1 MSNRIDTLPLR
12 VVLTVPF
19 VILILVTGS
28 LIGYLTFQNSQR
40 AVNALAGQLHTAVT
54 DRIQERLDGYLA
66 TPHLINQLNLDGVRL
81 EQLRLQDLDRL
92 GQHFITQIQRF
103 DSVVSIAYANEQA
116 EYTGATQKI
125 NGLTLSFSRQS
136 TNSELTTYRSN
147 AQGNQLELIDL
158 SIPNYD
164 PRSRPWYRS
173 AVQAS
178 TPIWTP
184 VYLWSSGYV
193 GLDAVTPVYTKDGK
207 LTGVLD
213 TSLILTGIGDFLQS
227 LRVVQ
232 HGQTFIIERSGLLV
246 AASAVKEPYTR
257 LGDQLQRLA
266 ALDSTEPMVRTA
278 AQQLVQQFGA
288 VANITTSQPFYF
300 DLAGE
305 QYFAHVTP
313 YGDTYG
319 LDWLIVVVI
328 PESDFMAQIYTNNRN
343 TALLVLVSLLISIG
357 IATLLARRVTQPIL
371 RLNQSAR
378 TLAHGD
384 WTHKVVIDRRDE
396 VGELARAFNHMA
408 EQLQASFASLHAS
421 EARYRSLFEGV
432 PVGIYRSSP
441 EGRLLDVNPA
451 LITMFGYPDRATA
464 LTMNAADFYT
474 NAMQRTHWQAELER
488 ADGSSSVE
496 VQLYTYQRT
505 LIWVQNNARIAR
517 NADGNVLYYEGSL
530 EDITA
535 RKQAEQERSRLLHAL
550 HERVKEL
557 TALHH
562 AARILQQGG
571 MGRPALLHHL
581 AALLPPAFQYP
592 ESTAAC
598 VRLGDQVAT
607 TPGFADALP
616 QLCTNFTIADGAH
629 GSIAVAY
636 TTKQPAE
643 IEGPFLAEER
653 QLIES
658 LADMLRTASDRTQ
671 AEAALRDSEVR
682 FRAIFEQAAIGI
694 GLVDMQGRSITANPA
709 LTTMLGYSA
718 NELHNI
724 PFTTFTHPDDVD
736 SDVALFSEL
745 IAGTR
750 EFYAMQKR
758 YIRKDGQVVWGNLR
772 VSLIRDASGAP
783 QFAIGMAEDVTE
795 RKRIEQQYLQ
805 AQKLDS
811 IGRLAGG
818 IAHDF
823 NNLLTVILGNTDML
837 LQEVGSD
844 HPFQHDIAQIRD
856 AARRAAALTRQ
867 LLAFSR
873 KQVLVPSVIDL
884 NAVVAGIAPLLTRL
898 IGEHITLSTN
908 LAPDLGRVLADPG
921 QLEQVIVNLVVNARD
936 AMPEGGTLILETA
949 NAELDAPVP
958 GVYVLLAVS
967 DTGIGMDAATRERIF
982 EPFFTTKEL
991 GKGTGL
997 GLATVYGIITQ
1008 SGGHIWVYSEVGQG
1022 TTFKAYLPHCDT
1034 PQQAIEER
1042 MGELGA
1048 ATAPGDT
1055 TILVVEDDAGVRD
1068 LTDRLLRGWGH
1079 QVLTA
1084 SDAQDALRVAAESP
1098 DPIDL
1103 LLTDVIMP
1111 GGTNGVALATQ
1122 LLVAYPR
1129 LQVLYMSGYTDM
1141 ALTSQA
1147 VLPSRQALILK
1158 PFTAEALA
1166 RAVRAALSP
1175 MDTQPPAL
1183 QARAAGA

>member
-1 MSNRIDTLPLR
+1 MPNRSNTLPLR

-19 VILILVTGS
+19 VILILVTGL
-28 LIGYLTFQNSQR
+28 LIGSLTFQNSQR

-54 DRIQERLDGYLA
+54 DRIQERLDSYLA
-66 TPHLINQLNLDGVRL
+66 APHLINQLNLDGVRL
-81 EQLRLQDLDRL
+81 DQVELHDLDRL
-92 GQHFITQIQRF
+92 GRHFITQIQRF

-116 EYTGATQKI
+116 EYAGATQKI
-125 NGLTLSFSRQS
+125 RGLTQAFSRTS
-136 TNSELTTYRSN
+136 TNNVLTSYRSD
-147 AQGNQLELIDL
+147 AQGNRLEPTGSTAPD
-158 SIPNYD
+158 YD
-164 PRSRPWYRS
+164 PRPRPWYRA
-173 AVQAS
+173 AVQAGG
-178 TPIWTP
+178 PIWTP
-184 VYLWSSGYV
+184 VYLWSYGYV
-193 GLDAVTPVYTKDGK
+193 GLDAVAPVYTKEGK
-207 LTGVLD
+207 LAGVMD

-227 LRVVQ
+227 LRVAQ
-232 HGQTFIIERSGLLV
+232 HGQTFIIERSGMLV
-246 AASAVKEPYTR
+246 AASAIKEPYTR
-257 LGDQLQRLA
+257 TGDELKRLA
-266 ALDSTEPMVRTA
+266 ALDSTEPMVRSA
-278 AQQLVQQFGA
+278 AQQLVQQFGS

-300 DLAGE
+300 DVAGE
-305 QYFAHVTP
+305 RYFAHVAP
-313 YGDTYG
+313 YRDTYG
-319 LDWLIVVVI
+319 LDWLIVVVV
-328 PESDFMAQIYTNNRN
+328 PESDFMAQITANNRT
-343 TALLVLVSLLISIG
+343 TALLVVASLLVSIG

-384 WTHKVVIDRRDE
+384 WTHKVVIDRGDE

-432 PVGIYRSSP
+432 PVGIYRSTP

-474 NAMQRTHWQAELER
+474 HAIQRTHWQAELER

-496 VQLYTYQRT
+496 VQMYTYQRT
-505 LIWVQNNARIAR
+505 VIWVQNNARIAR
-517 NADGNVLYYEGSL
+517 NADGDVLYYEGSL
-530 EDITA
+530 EDITE

-557 TALHH
+557 TALHQ
-562 AARILQQGG
+562 AARILQQDGLG
-571 MGRPALLHHL
+571 TRALLHHL

-592 ESTAAC
+592 EVTAAC
-598 VRLGDQVAT
+598 VRLGDHAAT
-607 TPGFADALP
+607 TPGFGDALP
-616 QLCTNFTIADGAH
+616 LLCTDFTTVDGAR

-636 TTKQPAE
+636 TAERPAE
-643 IEGPFLAEER
+643 AEGPFLAEER

-658 LADMLRTASDRTQ
+658 LADMLRTACDRTQ

-682 FRAIFEQAAIGI
+682 FRAIFEQATVGI
-694 GLVDMQGRSITANPA
+694 ALVDMQGHSIATNPA
-709 LTTMLGYSA
+709 LVAMLAYRPE
-718 NELHNI
+718 ELHAL
-724 PFTTFTHPDDVD
+724 PFTQFTHPDDVD
-736 SDVALFSEL
+736 DDLALFSEL

-750 EFYAMQKR
+750 ESYQLEKR
-758 YIRKDGQVVWGNLR
+758 YMRSDGQVVWGNLR
-772 VSLIRDASGAP
+772 VSLIRNTAEVP
-783 QFAIGMAEDVTE
+783 QFAIGMVEDITE
-795 RKRIEQQYLQ
+795 ARHIKQQYLQ

-837 LQEVGSD
+837 LEEVGGD
-844 HPFQHDIAQIRD
+844 HPLRHDIAQIRG

-873 KQVLVPSVIDL
+873 KQVLVPSVVDL
-884 NAVVAGIAPLLTRL
+884 NMVVAGIAPLLTRL

-908 LAPDLGRVLADPG
+908 LPDDLGHVLADPG

-936 AMPEGGTLILETA
+936 AMPEGGMLVLETA
-949 NAELDAPVP
+949 NAVLDAPVP

-982 EPFFTTKEL
+982 EPFFTTKEV

-1008 SGGHIWVYSEVGQG
+1008 SSGHIWVDSEVGHG
-1022 TTFKAYLPHCDT
+1022 TTFKAYLPRCDASD
-1034 PQQAIEER
+1034 QGLEEH
-1042 MGELGA
+1042 MAEVGA
-1048 ATAPGDT
+1048 AIVPGNT
-1055 TILVVEDDAGVRD
+1055 VILLVEDDADVRE
-1068 LTDRLLRGWGH
+1068 LTDRLLRGWGY
-1079 QVLTA
+1079 QVLVA
-1084 SDAQDALRVAAESP
+1084 SDAQDALRLAAKSS
-1098 DPIDL
+1098 DPLDL

-1111 GGTNGVALATQ
+1111 GGTNGVALAAQ
-1122 LLVAYPR
+1122 LLIAYPR
-1129 LQVLYMSGYTDM
+1129 LQVLYMSGYTDT

-1147 VLPSRQALILK
+1147 VLPPGQALIMK

-1166 RAVRAALSP
+1166 RAVQAALTP
-1175 MDTQPPAL
+1175 VDIQPPAL